1 MAEDIRLFG
10 TAKEQLDT
18 VNEAIYAVLKGGQ
31 SYRIG
36 TRELARADLKQ
47 LYEMQKRLQ
56 SAVEQSADSRLFE
69 ETVVGVFDGR

>member
-1 MAEDIRLFG
+1 MEEIKLFG
-10 TAKEQLDT
+10 TAADQLKT

-47 LYEMQKRLQ
+47 LFEMQKRLQ
-56 SAVEQSADSRLFE
+56 SAVEQDADSRLLE

>member
-1 MAEDIRLFG
+1 MDGIKLFG
-10 TAKEQLDT
+10 TPEDQLNT
-18 VNEAIYAVLKGGQ
+18 VNEAIYAILKGGQ

-47 LYEMQKRLQ
+47 LFDMQKRLQ
-56 SAVEQSADSRLFE
+56 SEVAQDADSKLFE

>member
-1 MAEDIRLFG
+1 MDGIKLFG
-10 TAKEQLDT
+10 TPEDQLNT
-18 VNEAIYAVLKGGQ
+18 VNEAIYAILKGGQ

-47 LYEMQKRLQ
+47 LFDMQKRLQ
-56 SAVEQSADSRLFE
+56 SAVAKDADSKLFE